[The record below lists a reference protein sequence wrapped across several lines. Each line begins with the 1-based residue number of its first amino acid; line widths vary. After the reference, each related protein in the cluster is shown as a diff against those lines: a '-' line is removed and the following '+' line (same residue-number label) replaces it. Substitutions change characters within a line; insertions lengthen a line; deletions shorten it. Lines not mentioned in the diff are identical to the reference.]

1 MPMDLSPLILSLKIA
16 LTALSIVFLLGVGMA
31 RLSMNLQGRMKWF
44 LDVLFTLPLVLP
56 PTVIGFILLVLFGKK
71 GLNLNTLK

>member
-44 LDVLFTLPLVLP
+44 LDVIFNLP
-56 PTVIGFILLVLFGKK
+56 
-71 GLNLNTLK
+71 